1 MRKNTVKKW
10 IFGAIKCLPLL
21 VIPIFAIYS
30 QRHTIENNSVVVGGY
45 DYVEKYSSNDVFSSS
60 DLVEGNVYHL
70 TIDNSALGS
79 IYFNLSFTFLSGDF
93 NYHIYNY
100 QVAKTNVSLS
110 NNYDLTF
117 SMDDRYASL
126 KFNNEGLYQLIQIDT
141 FSIDCDII
149 FHNIDGVFG
158 NWVSCFSLSNFN
170 IVESVYNDELTYNDT
185 DIGSQFIYQMYNV
198 TDKYFNFTNMFNLA
212 SVRDWLVLNMFG
224 GNAPLTINIV
234 WNILVYEIFI
244 DLILLMYCILTFVV
258 EVATNMLDSFTRR
271 NGGR

>member
-30 QRHTIENNSVVVGGY
+30 QRHTIDNNSVVVGGY
-45 DYVEKYSSNDVFSSS
+45 EYCNKYESNEVNSYTDLIVGNIYSFDVNSLYNDSSSGQLIMENSTLIFVYNDNNSIQYFSPSFEFYRGRSYFEFSSRNNGVYLS
-60 DLVEGNVYHL
+60 FDVSMGYSFTTYLVYGVVANNSLNVDLYNY
-70 TIDNSALGS
+70 
-79 IYFNLSFTFLSGDF
+79 LSFTD
-93 NYHIYNY
+93 YN
-100 QVAKTNVSLS
+100 V
-110 NNYDLTF
+110 
-117 SMDDRYASL
+117 
-126 KFNNEGLYQLIQIDT
+126 IDY
-141 FSIDCDII
+141 
-149 FHNIDGVFG
+149 
-158 NWVSCFSLSNFN
+158 
-170 IVESVYNDELTYNDT
+170 VYNDFITYNDT

-198 TDKYFNFTNMFNLA
+198 TDKYFNFTNMFNLN

-244 DLILLMYCILTFVV
+244 DFILLMYCILTFVV

-271 NGGR
+271 NGGK